1 MSKDIASNKLN
12 VRVVK
17 QGDFMW
23 VDVRRPGTAEM
34 TYLRDQYGFHQLALD
49 DCVSTIQIPKLDVFE
64 DYLFLVSQ
72 FPVVNAKPQ
81 ITLGSEVDI
90 FAGADYLV
98 TIHSGTLRPLT
109 KLFDDCENSQELR
122 ERVLAS
128 SSGLLLYR
136 IFDGLV
142 GYCFS
147 ILNRII
153 SDLNAIEKKLFET
166 RERGVVREMALVRRD
181 IISYRHVI
189 RPMLDVLRELEEKEF
204 PLLHVEPDIYFG
216 NLVDHLR
223 RILGELEDMKEVIE
237 SLHDTY
243 VSVATD
249 RNNDIIRRLTGAAT
263 LVLPF
268 LALASIYGMNVP
280 LPLEDKVWLSP
291 ILVSAASLLSVI
303 MFVVLR
309 VRSGYKSW
317 RGLL

>member
-1 MSKDIASNKLN
+1 MPKNVASNKLN
-12 VRVVK
+12 VQVVK
-17 QGDFMW
+17 HGGFTW
-23 VDVRRPGTAEM
+23 VDVRSPGTAEM
-34 TYLRDQYGFHQLALD
+34 TYLKDQYGFHQLALD

-72 FPVVNAKPQ
+72 FPVVNTKPQ
-81 ITLGSEVDI
+81 ITLASEVDI

-98 TIHSGTLRPLT
+98 TVHSGTLRPLT
-109 KLFDDCENSQELR
+109 KLFDDCDKSQELR

-136 IFDGLV
+136 ILDGLV
-142 GYCFS
+142 DYCFP

-153 SDLNAIEKKLFET
+153 SNLDDIEKKLFET

-181 IISYRHVI
+181 IISYRRVI
-189 RPMLDVLRELEEKEF
+189 RPMLDVLGELEEKEF
-204 PLLHVEPDIYFG
+204 PLLHVEPNIYFG

-223 RILGELEDMKEVIE
+223 RIWGELEDMKEVIE
-237 SLHDTY
+237 SLHDTHA
-243 VSVATD
+243 SIATD

-268 LALASIYGMNVP
+268 LALASIYGMNVA

-291 ILVSAASLLSVI
+291 VLVGTASFLSII
-303 MFVVLR
+303 MFVFLR
-309 VRSGYKSW
+309 IRRW
-317 RGLL
+317 L